1 MSKLTHSTDEGMRQI
16 DERRARED
24 GEAPEARHTEG
35 PWHAMAC
42 DDGFWI
48 GNDNENAAFVPGFT
62 DHPLNQANA
71 NVVAAAPDML
81 AALKEAQ
88 YFFSE
93 DFPDGPDAANI
104 ATPRYEEAYRTIL
117 AAIAKAEGSARHEPA
132 SKDASL
138 KLTNGQST

>member
-1 MSKLTHSTDEGMRQI
+1 MSKLTHSTDEGMRKV
-16 DERRARED
+16 DGRRARED

-71 NVVAAAPDML
+71 SLVAAAPEML
-81 AALKEAQ
+81 AALRRAESH
-88 YFFSE
+88 F
-93 DFPDGPDAANI
+93 
-104 ATPRYEEAYRTIL
+104 RIL
-117 AAIAKAEGSARHEPA
+117 APKFDEPGSIMADMHSAIAKAEGRAP
-132 SKDASL
+132 
-138 KLTNGQST
+138 